1 MLENWAEI
9 NNYPNYYISDNW
21 RVYDVEKRELI
32 KPAMVNGVLTVVLF
46 FEEYATPT
54 THEVQKLVS
63 EHFPTPDEGEDF
75 DEREPYVK
83 ITSVSNPTAMVVLSL
98 DELEHWS
105 KSHKVS
111 LDAIERVLYGYCNS
125 ASGYKF
131 EYV

>member
-21 RVYDVEKRELI
+21 RVYDVKKRELV
-32 KPAMVNGVLTVVLF
+32 KPAMVDGVLTVVLL
-46 FEEYATPT
+46 EEYDPPV

-63 EHFPTPDEGEDF
+63 EHFPTPDDEF

-83 ITSVSNPTAMVVLSL
+83 ITSVSNPTTMVVLSL
-98 DELEHWS
+98 DELENWS
-105 KSHKVS
+105 NSHDIS
-111 LDAIERVLYGYCNS
+111 LDAIERVLYGHCKS
-125 ASGYKF
+125 AGGYRF